1 MNMFGNPFGG
11 GGGGGGQDQLA
22 QTLMQNPAIQ
32 NYVRQVMSDPQ
43 MMQQVS
49 CCHFSPCAP
58 VQD

>member
-1 MNMFGNPFGG
+1 MNMFGNPF
-11 GGGGGGQDQLA
+11 GGGQDQLA

-49 CCHFSPCAP
+49 CCPLPLPAP